1 MSYGKTGDQYSF
13 LYDPKVM
20 LQICVN
26 GQLLIAMLSE
36 RASFIEGVTII
47 QANTK

>member
-1 MSYGKTGDQYSF
+1 MSYGKTGDEYSF

-36 RASFIEGVTII
+36 RVSFIEGVTII